1 MLCSPDTVKAILNRM
16 GFVSSHNH
24 SESGIWG
31 QIPIKFQNLVFSVQ
45 ASAIAACN
53 LLPGADVAQW
63 LYLPVIA
70 RQDWV
75 AVLDKQGQIQGFLR
89 GDGF

>member
-1 MLCSPDTVKAILNRM
+1 LT
-16 GFVSSHNH
+16 
-24 SESGIWG
+24 
-31 QIPIKFQNLVFSVQ
+31 
-45 ASAIAACN
+45 
-53 LLPGADVAQW
+53 PGADMAHW

>member
-1 MLCSPDTVKAILNRM
+1 M
-16 GFVSSHNH
+16 
-24 SESGIWG
+24 
-31 QIPIKFQNLVFSVQ
+31 
-45 ASAIAACN
+45 
-53 LLPGADVAQW
+53 PGAYMTQW
-63 LYLPVIA
+63 LYLPVIT

>member
-1 MLCSPDTVKAILNRM
+1 MLKEHA
-16 GFVSSHNH
+16 
-24 SESGIWG
+24 
-31 QIPIKFQNLVFSVQ
+31 SVHLKLFLQ
-45 ASAIAACN
+45 
-53 LLPGADVAQW
+53 VAQLQHIKLSEHGLDTARKLALEKGIDMAEW

-75 AVLDKQGQIQGFLR
+75 VMLNRQGNIQGFLR